1 MSKAVLISIK
11 SEWCDF
17 IKLGMKTVEVRKSRP
32 RLDTPFKVYIYCTI
46 HGGSFLVGGKH
57 PLSGNG
63 MVVGEFI
70 CNKVETL
77 SPNQVFDAD
86 AVFHSTCLTSKQ
98 IIEYSD
104 KKVLYFWHISD
115 LKIYDKPKELS
126 EFGRYGKVICP
137 QILCG
142 SGKCGHWRY
151 MRVNADEYDYDCDC
165 NGLLDDFISLSR
177 PPQSWCYVEER
188 EDNA

>member
-104 KKVLYFWHISD
+104 KKALYFWHISD
-115 LKIYDKPKELS
+115 LKIYDRPKELREFRVPCAEYERDNPRCGNCRYYYS
-126 EFGRYGKVICP
+126 ESNEAIEFY
-137 QILCG
+137 
-142 SGKCGHWRY
+142 
-151 MRVNADEYDYDCDC
+151 DECSCD
-165 NGLLDDFISLSR
+165 GLKYIER
-177 PPQSWCYVEER
+177 APQSWCYVEER
-188 EDNA
+188 EDNG